1 MTFRREYFL
10 VFLSPLMLVCLGVGY
25 IQASRRAGTRAAE
38 DVPGGA
44 LYREVMEIVQTRY
57 VNEPDEE
64 RLIYGAAKGIMDEL
78 DRHSVVYTPEQWA
91 DNELRA
97 RGHYVGIGILV
108 DKLEEMVSV
117 LEVLPNGP
125 AERAGLRHG
134 DRIVMIDG
142 FTVDHRKP
150 ISEAMTHLRGKPRTT
165 AILKVKALGGD
176 TVRIVKVRR
185 GIAPNRLVY
194 GYFLDREAG
203 IGFVHIEAFR
213 ATTVD
218 LFDQEVR
225 QLIQQG
231 MTSLVLDLR
240 GNPGGGLDSACRIAD
255 RFVSDGPIV
264 TTVGRVPQ
272 RPRRATSEAP
282 FAGLSVVVLTDPR
295 CASASEVLAGALQ
308 DHSRGVLLGE
318 RTYGKGVVQEV
329 AEFVRSGYPGG
340 YKITTAHYFTPAG
353 RCIEREVGLGESR
366 RRRGGLRPDIPLQM
380 TPQFTTKQEAAN
392 WYASRDRHR
401 QRGRYDARVRKILER
416 DEEPFSDTQVA
427 AARDLLAEGWST
439 DRPLNDGR

>member
-240 GNPGGGLDSACRIAD
+240 VRVVVRVVRAHLLRLGSRVEHPRSARRA
-255 RFVSDGPIV
+255 R
-264 TTVGRVPQ
+264 GRS
-272 RPRRATSEAP
+272 PRRPTPEQTGKTTGCCSNGGSDSPPALRP
-282 FAGLSVVVLTDPR
+282 VAGSPPARRV
-295 CASASEVLAGALQ
+295 CKSS
-308 DHSRGVLLGE
+308 
-318 RTYGKGVVQEV
+318 
-329 AEFVRSGYPGG
+329 
-340 YKITTAHYFTPAG
+340 TPAWW
-353 RCIEREVGLGESR
+353 
-366 RRRGGLRPDIPLQM
+366 D
-380 TPQFTTKQEAAN
+380 
-392 WYASRDRHR
+392 
-401 QRGRYDARVRKILER
+401 
-416 DEEPFSDTQVA
+416 
-427 AARDLLAEGWST
+427 
-439 DRPLNDGR
+439 